1 VKSPLEDVRVVETGS
16 LEAGAYCAK
25 LLADFGADVVKVEP
39 PEGDPLRRAPPFVG
53 PKVDPDSALFAWLNA
68 GKRSLVAGP
77 NDSAKLAE
85 LLAGADVLVDSTDAH
100 SARRRHADYLARF
113 PDLTIVSLSWF
124 GETGPYRDFT
134 GSDAVCRA
142 LAGLV
147 KLAGPI
153 EGPPVFLPDHQASV
167 FAGLSAFTATA
178 AALWSA
184 QKGRRF
190 EVSVLESSVV
200 LSEFPA
206 ALASYDGVPELRLGL
221 NKFHPTFMGIYPCR
235 EGWLGVTAGGPR
247 LWWSFCELLGF
258 TDWLEDSSL
267 DTRAGRFSRLPEI
280 DARIGARL
288 KDRTAREWFEMT
300 KARRLPIVMV
310 PTMADLLA
318 EPVHRAAGAFETIE
332 IGASRFEAPTT
343 PLRLTATPPGARG
356 PAPALGSSDVAWPG
370 AAQQA
375 SLTPPPPAAAAASKA
390 RPLQGVRILDL
401 AMGWAGPLVSR
412 QLADLGAEVLKIE
425 ACAYPDWFRPPLIP
439 EDRAR
444 PHELNPWYAALNRGK
459 FGAAIDVYAPDGVA
473 VIKQLLKTVDALVEN
488 YSAEVM
494 PKVGLGYDAVRRIN
508 PSIVML
514 SMPAFSAQG
523 DWRSVRAYGSTLEH
537 GSGLPSVAGPA
548 DGPPAM
554 SHVAYGDPNGGLNGA
569 AALMA
574 ALLHQRRTGEGQHID
589 LSQVQA
595 MFPLAA
601 PWLIEQSITGEVR
614 RNGSRHPLF
623 VPNGAFRCAG
633 DDEWIVV
640 SLTNDDAWPAL
651 CGALGRDDLAKD
663 PALRTA
669 VGRRGREAEIE
680 AALAGWA
687 GGRGPD
693 QAMAELQAVGV
704 AAGVARAPGQLFD
717 DPHLRVRG
725 DWQLIDRA
733 WSGLQPI
740 FSAPFREDGVPYP
753 IERPAP
759 TLGEHNRRILCEQ
772 LGLSEADLERL
783 IASGVSGDDMPRPK
797 G

>member
-1 VKSPLEDVRVVETGS
+1 MRSPLEGVRVVEIGP

-39 PEGDPLRRAPPFVG
+39 TEGDPLRRAPPLVG
-53 PKVDPDSALFAWLNA
+53 DSQDSALFGWLNA
-68 GKRSLVAGP
+68 GKRSLIADPG
-77 NDSAKLAE
+77 DEAKLAE
-85 LLAGADVLVDSTDAH
+85 LLADADVLIDSADPTTA
-100 SARRRHADYLARF
+100 SARHADYLGRY
-113 PDLTIVSLSWF
+113 PGLSVISLSWF
-124 GETGPYRDFT
+124 GETGPYRDFA

-147 KLAGPI
+147 KLAGPV

-167 FAGLSAFTATA
+167 FTGLSAFTAAA
-178 AALWSA
+178 AALWSE
-184 QKGRRF
+184 QRGRRF

-206 ALASYDGVPELRLGL
+206 ALASYDGEPERRLGL
-221 NKFHPTFMGIYPCR
+221 NKFHPTFMGVYACR

-258 TDWLEDSSL
+258 TDWLQDSTL
-267 DTRAGRFSRLPEI
+267 DTRVGRFSRLPEI
-280 DARIGARL
+280 DARIGERL
-288 KDRTAREWFEMT
+288 KDKTAREWFELT
-300 KARRLPIVMV
+300 RARRLPIVMV

-332 IGASRFEAPTT
+332 IGASRFEAPVT
-343 PLRLTATPPGARG
+343 PLRLTGTPPSARG
-356 PAPALGSSDVAWPG
+356 PAPALGSSDAAWLG
-370 AAQQA
+370 AAPRA
-375 SLTPPPPAAAAASKA
+375 RPPPPPKA
-390 RPLQGVRILDL
+390 RPLRGMRILDL
-401 AMGWAGPLVSR
+401 AMGWAGPLVGR

-439 EDRAR
+439 EDRPR

-459 FGAAIDVYAPDGVA
+459 FGAAIDIYTADGVA
-473 VIKQLLKTVDALVEN
+473 VIKRLLKTVDALVEN

-494 PKVGLGYDAVRRIN
+494 PKVGLDYETVRRIN
-508 PSIVML
+508 PAIVML

-523 DWRSVRAYGSTLEH
+523 EWRSVRAYGSTLEH
-537 GSGLPSVAGPA
+537 GSGLPTVAGPA

-574 ALLHQRRTGEGQHID
+574 ALLRQRRTGEGQHID

-601 PWLIEQSITGEVR
+601 PWIIEQSVTGEVR

-633 DDEWIVV
+633 EDAWIVV
-640 SLTNDDAWPAL
+640 SLTSDDAWPGL
-651 CGALGRDDLAKD
+651 CGVLGRDDLARD
-663 PALRTA
+663 ATLRTA
-669 VGRRGREAEIE
+669 AGRRRREADIE

-687 GGRGPD
+687 RIRGPE
-693 QAMAELQAVGV
+693 QAMAELQAIGV
-704 AAGVARAPGQLFD
+704 AAGVALAPGELID
-717 DPHLRVRG
+717 DPHLTERG
-725 DWQLIDRA
+725 DWQWVDRE
-733 WSGLQPI
+733 WSGPQPI
-740 FSAPFREDGVPYP
+740 FAAPFREDGAPYP
-753 IERPAP
+753 TERPAP
-759 TLGEHNRRILCEQ
+759 TLGEHNRRILCDQ
-772 LGLSEADLERL
+772 LGLSDADLERL
-783 IASGVSGDDMPRPK
+783 IASGVSGYDMPKPK